1 MRIDR
6 RALIAGA
13 TTAAFLG
20 PRVARAADF
29 RLKLS
34 LNTPIGHPVTT
45 RSREAAEQIGKETD
59 GRVQLDV
66 FPSSQLGGDMDAL
79 SQLRSGALEIQAIS
93 GGVLA
98 NLIPGTNLYN
108 VAFAFSDYDTVW
120 KAMDG
125 GVGAYIAETVEA
137 TGLHAHPRVWDNG
150 FRQCTTSSSPI
161 NHPDDLK
168 NLKFRVAPAPL
179 LVSVFKNLGAAIAT
193 INVAEI
199 YTALQ
204 TKVVDGQ
211 ENGLTLIDT
220 LKLFEVQRYCSLTN
234 HMWDGFILIF
244 NGRAWKRLPPDVQKI
259 VSSAFDGAIDRQR
272 EDLRQL
278 DASLQTELQK
288 RGLALNKP
296 DPGPFQKALQS
307 AGFYKEWK
315 EKFGAKAWAE
325 LEKYTGTL
333 A

>member
-1 MRIDR
+1 MKMNR

-13 TTAAFLG
+13 TTAAIFR
-20 PRVARAADF
+20 PMIAQAADF

-34 LNTPIGHPVTT
+34 LNTPVGHPVAT
-45 RSREAAEQIGKETD
+45 RSREAAEQIIKETN
-59 GRVQLDV
+59 GRVQVDV
-66 FPSSQLGGDMDAL
+66 FPSSQLGGDTDAL
-79 SQLRSGALEIQAIS
+79 SQLRSGALEMQAIS

-125 GVGAYIAETVEA
+125 GVGAYIAETIEA

-150 FRQCTTSSSPI
+150 FRQCTTSAAPI

-179 LVSVFKNLGAAIAT
+179 LVSVFKSLGAAIAS
-193 INVAEI
+193 INVAEV

-211 ENGLTLIDT
+211 ENGLALIDT
-220 LKLFEVQRYCSLTN
+220 LKLYEVQRYCSLTN
-234 HMWDGFILIF
+234 HMWDGFILLF
-244 NGRAWKRLPPDVQKI
+244 NGRTWKKLPPDVQKI
-259 VSSAFDGAIDRQR
+259 INSAFNTAIDRQR
-272 EDLRQL
+272 EDLRTL
-278 DASLQTELQK
+278 DAGLQTELQK
-288 RGLALNKP
+288 KGFAFNKP
-296 DPGPFQKALQS
+296 DAAPFKKVLQEG
-307 AGFYKEWK
+307 GFYKDWK
-315 EKFGAKAWAE
+315 EKFGPKAWAE